1 MGSAAS
7 SSEITRAVRRLLA
20 RPSGAGRSQAPVIGP
35 VARSAVMGGIAL
47 LTLAPGAATAVGL
60 GEAQPS
66 SALGEPLRAT
76 VPMRLATGE
85 AIRPGC
91 VTTPARAGSDLRS
104 PAGTRVRTPQ
114 ATGPAL
120 LELEV
125 TSRQPLY
132 EPLYELTL
140 QVDCPGLPKIMRHY
154 VLMLDLPGLSLPAGN
169 SLAVAGP
176 SQGTTGAGP
185 RDNAPPRSA
194 ARRAASLA
202 ATRDPIPAGQ
212 SYRVREGDTL
222 STIAARVAGRAPN
235 TTWQLADRIFEANSR
250 AFIRGNPDLI
260 KLGYEITIPVPGP
273 LAATKT
279 VPAAVEPATP
289 PVAAPAAEPAARET
303 GAEAGIE
310 AAQQTQR
317 EPQAATT
324 LTLDAD
330 DGAQSAAD
338 SISTSTDTV
347 DLSQDIVLPPASTS
361 PFADESVTSK
371 PQAATADT
379 VEAPPPVALAP
390 RASSQV
396 NPLLAVLLG
405 LLLGLGLS
413 IVLLRSRLLEGLS
426 RLFARGRA
434 EPAVTQDEH
443 AYADT
448 DEWLKTEEG
457 LHAEAFALGSPAEQ
471 TYIVEMDEA
480 EASAAVTGDTPVVDR
495 TADFDSPFAPPD
507 SEYRPEFDDMDTA
520 EASGAAEQPET
531 TASPGITQTAEMP
544 RMAHAN
550 TVESIDPSD
559 TAETVAMPEADF
571 DPTVEPEMA
580 ELFADDLS
588 DLPGEPD
595 LPVEIFAGADEDTD
609 SGTLAPTADM
619 PSFED
624 TRELD
629 DATMGVPNTGLEGL
643 AADTDETE
651 EMDLQGLGDDQQ
663 DDSQLSDTLQEALS
677 LLERDFN
684 EELTASQIVD
694 QSALKRAIADKE
706 SGEDSEDMNLQDP
719 PRKRA
724 G

>member
-1 MGSAAS
+1 MGSAAR

-20 RPSGAGRSQAPVIGP
+20 RPSSAGRSQAPVIGP

-60 GEAQPS
+60 GEARPS

-85 AIRPGC
+85 AVRAGC

-104 PAGTRVRTPQ
+104 PAGTRVRTP
-114 ATGPAL
+114 ATTGPAL
-120 LELEV
+120 VELEV
-125 TSRQPLY
+125 TSQQPLY

-154 VLMLDLPGLSLPAGN
+154 VLMLDLPGLSLPANN

-222 STIAARVAGRAPN
+222 SAIAARIAGRAPN
-235 TTWQLADRIFEANSR
+235 TTWQLADRIFEANPR

-260 KLGYEITIPVPGP
+260 KLGYEITIPVPGS
-273 LAATKT
+273 LAAATT
-279 VPAAVEPATP
+279 EPAPLEPATP
-289 PVAAPAAEPAARET
+289 PVPAPAAEPAARET
-303 GAEAGIE
+303 SFEAGIE
-310 AAQQTQR
+310 AAQQTLR

-324 LTLDAD
+324 LTLDAGA
-330 DGAQSAAD
+330 GAQSTAD
-338 SISTSTDTV
+338 AVPMPDTAV

-361 PFADESVTSK
+361 PFADERKTSG
-371 PQAATADT
+371 PQTKTADT
-379 VEAPPPVALAP
+379 VETPPPVALAP
-390 RASSQV
+390 RASSQLS
-396 NPLLAVLLG
+396 PLLAVLLG

-434 EPAVTQDEH
+434 EPAVTQDEQ

-448 DEWLKTEEG
+448 DDWLKTEEG
-457 LHAEAFALGSPAEQ
+457 LHAEAFPLRSPAEQ
-471 TYIVEMDEA
+471 TYIVEVDEA
-480 EASAAVTGDTPVVDR
+480 EASAALTEETPVVDR

-507 SEYRPEFDDMDTA
+507 SEYDPERDDMDTA
-520 EASGAAEQPET
+520 EGSGAAERAAT
-531 TASPGITQTAEMP
+531 TDSPGFAQTAEMP

-550 TVESIDPSD
+550 LVDTVDTAE

-571 DPTVEPEMA
+571 DPTIEPDMA
-580 ELFADDLS
+580 ELFADGLS

-595 LPVEIFAGADEDTD
+595 LPVEVFADAHEDADSDP
-609 SGTLAPTADM
+609 LAPTEDM
-619 PSFED
+619 PRFDDPS
-624 TRELD
+624 ELY
-629 DATMGVPNTGLEGL
+629 DATMAAPSTGLEGL
-643 AADTDETE
+643 VSDSGNTE
-651 EMDLQGLGDDQQ
+651 EKELQGLSEDHL
-663 DDSQLSDTLQEALS
+663 DDSHLSDTLQEAMS
-677 LLERDFN
+677 LLDQDFN
-684 EELTASQIVD
+684 EELTASQIID
-694 QSALKRAIADKE
+694 QSALKRAIGDQDAADDDDIL
-706 SGEDSEDMNLQDP
+706 GDAQQ
-719 PRKRA
+719 KRA
-724 G
+724 S